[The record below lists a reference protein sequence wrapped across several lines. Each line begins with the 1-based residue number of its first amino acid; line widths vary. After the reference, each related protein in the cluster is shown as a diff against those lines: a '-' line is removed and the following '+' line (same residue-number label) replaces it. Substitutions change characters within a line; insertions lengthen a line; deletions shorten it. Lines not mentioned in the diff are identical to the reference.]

1 MKHYFDINGIELS
14 APPDPFHGRSPMH
27 KPDGSYNDEAF
38 VAMGGTIT
46 DDGQP
51 TPEQAV
57 CGEFAELIQDLAS
70 KTDKITPEDQQKV
83 NTARRYLKHIHFNGT
98 LFTERLEY
106 DIGHRAAGKNEIN
119 LHNQLRAL
127 RSLVKQFANVTSN
140 EYMTKIGA

>member
-1 MKHYFDINGIELS
+1 MKHYFDINGIELP

-46 DDGQP
+46 DDGEP

-70 KTDKITPEDQQKV
+70 KTDKITPEEFLAAAA
-83 NTARRYLKHIHFNGT
+83 NGISSNLITLARSRGVSEDVIAEGRT
-98 LFTERLEY
+98 R
-106 DIGHRAAGKNEIN
+106 IVEIMAD
-119 LHNQLRAL
+119 AL
-127 RSLVKQFANVTSN
+127 RYGITWDKLIQGVTPQ
-140 EYMTKIGA
+140 A